1 MVSTITLPVRN
12 GSPVQVRYPLRD
24 PATYAFPHLMFILRL
39 MIPKS
44 IILLALWTACTAFG
58 NTIIVTGIDSAMGIQ
73 SISMDENGSATPIYW
88 SGAIDINV
96 NGYIR
101 QVFCVQLFTDI
112 YLNTTYDTVMDYSDT
127 ANLKRVGWLL
137 QNEFPTAA
145 LYTGAAL
152 QTAGAAFQL
161 AIWDII
167 EDNGDGFAPGAG
179 KLTQSTDAST
189 PTTERQHP
197 HRPCRLSRRNTIRNA
212 QRGPEQ
218 RLWHRLPQLLERD
231 THAEP
236 DGGARHRWRTV
247 LHSRTGN
254 RYADLRWPGDDRGGP
269 SAPPPPR

>member
-44 IILLALWTACTAFG
+44 IILLALWTACAAFG

-137 QNEFPTAA
+137 QNEFPPRHFIPAQPCKQPA
-145 LYTGAAL
+145 
-152 QTAGAAFQL
+152 
-161 AIWDII
+161 
-167 EDNGDGFAPGAG
+167 
-179 KLTQSTDAST
+179 
-189 PTTERQHP
+189 
-197 HRPCRLSRRNTIRNA
+197 RPSNSPSGTS
-212 QRGPEQ
+212 
-218 RLWHRLPQLLERD
+218 
-231 THAEP
+231 
-236 DGGARHRWRTV
+236 
-247 LHSRTGN
+247 SRTT
-254 RYADLRWPGDDRGGP
+254 AMDLRPAPASSPNPPTPATPPTLP
-269 SAPPPPR
+269 S

>member
-1 MVSTITLPVRN
+1 MVSTKTLPVRN

-24 PATYAFPHLMFILRL
+24 PATYALPHLMFILRL

-44 IILLALWTACTAFG
+44 IILLALWTAGTAFG

-73 SISMDENGSATPIYW
+73 SISMDENGAATPIYW

-96 NGYIR
+96 DGYIR

-179 KLTQSTDAST
+179 KLTQSTDASNPTDPAVLAAAIQYETLSAGQSSDYGIVYHNYLSGT
-189 PTTERQHP
+189 PMQN
-197 HRPCRLSRRNTIRNA
+197 LMG
-212 QRGPEQ
+212 GPVT
-218 RLWHRLPQLLERD
+218 D
-231 THAEP
+231 
-236 DGGARHRWRTV
+236 
-247 LHSRTGN
+247 
-254 RYADLRWPGDDRGGP
+254 GGP
-269 SAPPPPR
+269 SATPEPGTVILIFGGLAMIAVGRLRRRPPR

>member
-1 MVSTITLPVRN
+1 MVSTKTLPVRN

-24 PATYAFPHLMFILRL
+24 PATYALPHLMFILRL

-44 IILLALWTACTAFG
+44 IILLAIWTAGTAFG

-73 SISMDENGSATPIYW
+73 SISMDENGAATPIYW

-96 NGYIR
+96 DGYIR

-179 KLTQSTDAST
+179 KLTQSTDASNLT
-189 PTTERQHP
+189 DPAVLAAAIQYETLSAGQSSNYGIVYHNYRSEEHTSEHKSP
-197 HRPCRLSRRNTIRNA
+197 MYLVCRL
-212 QRGPEQ
+212 
-218 RLWHRLPQLLERD
+218 LLEKKQ
-231 THAEP
+231 
-236 DGGARHRWRTV
+236 WV
-247 LHSRTGN
+247 I
-254 RYADLRWPGDDRGGP
+254 
-269 SAPPPPR
+269 PPQG